1 MNEVNAD
8 SVVANEV
15 TASEVTASTST
26 ARKSPGR
33 KVDPNSKLSQA
44 REIYNRLLG
53 SEPKVVKAAF
63 QAEIGIPKQSANTYF
78 YNIKRVLERGQ

>member
-1 MNEVNAD
+1 MSQVNEVVANE
-8 SVVANEV
+8 VVANEV
-15 TASEVTASTST
+15 TATS

-44 REIYNRLLG
+44 RAIFNRLAG

-63 QAEIGIPKQSANTYF
+63 RDELSIPNASANTYF
-78 YNIKRVLERGQ
+78 YTIKRELAKANGQ